1 MAGKLEVG
9 LGANLKADSAE
20 HRTLEACH
28 RTCRRAA
35 KILSNCASRCLSMAF
50 PGQRSAHRECCA
62 PQVLVPKAQ
71 RVVGRGT
78 TLRPRSPWTTSP
90 SPPHSFDFPKIHPVR
105 GILVY
110 KLALHLN
117 NRPSFPKSDPQE
129 MQSRHNRSH
138 TAPPQAC
145 SKKGQLSTLGV

>member
-1 MAGKLEVG
+1 MAGNLEVG

-20 HRTLEACH
+20 HRTLDACH

-62 PQVLVPKAQ
+62 TQVLVPKAQ
-71 RVVGRGT
+71 RVVGGGT

-110 KLALHLN
+110 KLAVLLN
-117 NRPSFPKSDPQE
+117 NRPSFPQSDPQE

-145 SKKGQLSTLGV
+145 SEKRQLSTLGV